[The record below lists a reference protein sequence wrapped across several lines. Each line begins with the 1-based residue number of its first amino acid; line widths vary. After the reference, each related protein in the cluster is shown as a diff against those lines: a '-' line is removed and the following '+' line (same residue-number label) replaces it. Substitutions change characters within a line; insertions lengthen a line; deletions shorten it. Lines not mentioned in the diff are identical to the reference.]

1 MLTLFDTVFGTDA
14 TSRPA
19 VIPRVEAI
27 LADLN
32 VHMGQMTSP
41 ARHECATFC
50 HGVCKAGSPAFNR
63 DTGVEG
69 EPGTDHPPGVIF
81 MCPAFFEEDADLRER
96 IVIHEAHHGIPERPS
111 RDYAYAGTRLITRL
125 DTETALKNAASIEM
139 FVIHVN
145 HPDAAGLGPEFE
157 DVFSQDFTPAE
168 KDAIDPS
175 VAWLQQWLTM
185 SRVDV
190 SKAFSGTAR
199 AREQRSWRNVS
210 GDDQMEILAPRFGLT
225 SPPAVPSARDQH
237 SVAAIYD
244 RVRLMARPID
254 AALHWTKVA
263 TGVDEWSAGPGVDV
277 TLTQETASLPPS
289 RLMIALLQELVHAT
303 PSISADREPEY
314 VVLIDDFRLRR
325 GLPGPE
331 P

>member
-1 MLTLFDTVFGTDA
+1 MFALTK
-14 TSRPA
+14 
-19 VIPRVEAI
+19 PRSET
-27 LADLN
+27 LA
-32 VHMGQMTSP
+32 
-41 ARHECATFC
+41 A
-50 HGVCKAGSPAFNR
+50 
-63 DTGVEG
+63 
-69 EPGTDHPPGVIF
+69 PGVIF

-111 RDYAYAGTRLITRL
+111 RDYAYAGTRLIMRL

-145 HPDAAGLGPEFE
+145 HPDAVGLGPEFE

-168 KDAIDPS
+168 KGAIDLS

-210 GDDQMEILAPRFGLT
+210 GDDQMELLAPRFGLT

-244 RVRLMARPID
+244 RVRLMGRPID
-254 AALHWTKVA
+254 AALQWTKIA

-277 TLTQETASLPPS
+277 ILTQETASLPPS

-314 VVLIDDFRLRR
+314 VVLIDDFRRRR